1 MAEEQL
7 TVKDLKLDKRNYNK
21 HNEEN
26 KRLIKKSIDE
36 CGFGRSVVIDNDGG
50 VICGNGVVST
60 LDDNTNIKVVET
72 DGNELVVIRRKDL
85 KREDEKRDKLA
96 ILDNSTGKLS
106 EWDYDLLKEDFE
118 EDYLNSLGIDVKEE
132 IEDETYTNKINI
144 PQYEPIGLDVDIED
158 LFNKNKYNELIEE
171 IDKSNLS
178 DNEKEFLKLAATRH
192 IVFDYRNIAEFYTKA
207 TKECQELMEKSA
219 LIIIDYENAI
229 KNSYTTLND
238 SIQEVFNEE

>member
-1 MAEEQL
+1 MQ
-7 TVKDLKLDKRNYNK
+7 VKDLKLDKRNYNK

-36 CGFGRSVVIDNDGG
+36 CGFGRSVVIDDDNE

-60 LDDNTNIKVVET
+60 LDENTNIKVVET

-118 EDYLNSLGIDVKEE
+118 EDYLNSLGIELPIDVSMSDEE
-132 IEDETYTNKINI
+132 NTDIDLIENYNENYNI
-144 PQYEPIGLDVDIED
+144 IIKCKNYD
-158 LFNKNKYNELIEE
+158 LAQEFNQKYNLNLDFDNQRIV
-171 IDKSNLS
+171 IDV
-178 DNEKEFLKLAATRH
+178 EKML
-192 IVFDYRNIAEFYTKA
+192 
-207 TKECQELMEKSA
+207 
-219 LIIIDYENAI
+219 
-229 KNSYTTLND
+229 
-238 SIQEVFNEE
+238 

>member
-1 MAEEQL
+1 MQ
-7 TVKDLKLDKRNYNK
+7 VKDLKLDKRNYNK

-36 CGFGRSVVIDNDGG
+36 CGFGRSVVIDDDNE

-60 LDDNTNIKVVET
+60 LDENTNIKVVET

-118 EDYLNSLGIDVKEE
+118 EDYLNSLGIE
-132 IEDETYTNKINI
+132 
-144 PQYEPIGLDVDIED
+144 QVD
-158 LFNKNKYNELIEE
+158 
-171 IDKSNLS
+171 
-178 DNEKEFLKLAATRH
+178 
-192 IVFDYRNIAEFYTKA
+192 
-207 TKECQELMEKSA
+207 
-219 LIIIDYENAI
+219 
-229 KNSYTTLND
+229 D
-238 SIQEVFNEE
+238 SISMEDAECDMPILASGDKAPFQQMTFTLADNQAEVIKEALAQIKQTEQYKYVETFGNENTNGNALYCIIERFING

>member
-1 MAEEQL
+1 MQ
-7 TVKDLKLDKRNYNK
+7 VKDLKLDKRNYNK

-36 CGFGRSVVIDNDGG
+36 CGFGRSVVIDNDGE

-118 EDYLNSLGIDVKEE
+118 EDYLNSLGIELPELEIQSETEQKDISDDLKEGYE
-132 IEDETYTNKINI
+132 VVCECETE
-144 PQYEPIGLDVDIED
+144 QEQEQ
-158 LFNKNKYNELIEE
+158 LFYKLTEE
-171 IDKSNLS
+171 G
-178 DNEKEFLKLAATRH
+178 
-192 IVFDYRNIAEFYTKA
+192 
-207 TKECQELMEKSA
+207 
-219 LIIIDYENAI
+219 I
-229 KNSYTTLND
+229 KCRLLTL
-238 SIQEVFNEE
+238 